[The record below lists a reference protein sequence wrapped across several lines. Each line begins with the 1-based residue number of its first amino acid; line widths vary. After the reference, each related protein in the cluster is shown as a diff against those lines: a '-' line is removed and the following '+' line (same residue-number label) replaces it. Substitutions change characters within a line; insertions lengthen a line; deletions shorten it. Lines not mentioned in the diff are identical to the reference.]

1 MATCQRQ
8 QQQQKKKVAMGD
20 GKKEVMEP
28 LLWTKLV
35 YMKKQCCHW
44 TDLGSLIWN
53 RLTVNEFGG
62 YVDRCYQNFYIEIMC
77 FMWEIFIWFIFI

>member
-8 QQQQKKKVAMGD
+8 QQQKKKKVAMGD

-35 YMKKQCCHW
+35 YMKKQCCH
-44 TDLGSLIWN
+44 
-53 RLTVNEFGG
+53 
-62 YVDRCYQNFYIEIMC
+62 
-77 FMWEIFIWFIFI
+77 